1 MSQDLA
7 KKKILVRVSSGG
19 YTFAVAIANLEELKE
34 KIYDITGFTPNRY
47 YLLIDN
53 STNLEDNDYLQIMK
67 EAPWEQSSIM
77 QLCIVEGTLSNFG
90 GNNNEALN
98 PKISK
103 SEDSFL
109 EFEKKSMAYILK
121 RVKIDP
127 SFLTP

>member
-1 MSQDLA
+1 
-7 KKKILVRVSSGG
+7 
-19 YTFAVAIANLEELKE
+19 
-34 KIYDITGFTPNRY
+34 
-47 YLLIDN
+47 
-53 STNLEDNDYLQIMK
+53 
-67 EAPWEQSSIM
+67 M

-90 GNNNEALN
+90 GNNIEALN

-127 SFLTP
+127 SFLTPDNHSFTMAIRRRK